1 MTEKTTERDGNFYFW
16 LGADGL
22 ENMNDAEKFERKIEQ
37 RRNQLRKWRDVEVSE
52 DDENTTNVGV

>member
-1 MTEKTTERDGNFYFW
+1 MTEKKTERDGNFYFW

-37 RRNQLRKWRDVEVSE
+37 RRNQLRKWRDVEVSPE
-52 DDENTTNVGV
+52 DGV